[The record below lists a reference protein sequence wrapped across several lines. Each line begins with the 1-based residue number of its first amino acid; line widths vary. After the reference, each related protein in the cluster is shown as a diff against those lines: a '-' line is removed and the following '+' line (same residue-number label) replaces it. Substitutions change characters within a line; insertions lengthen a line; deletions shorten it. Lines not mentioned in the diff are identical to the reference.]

1 MNKKLHTIRYI
12 LFDLLTAA
20 SAWALFFVYRKKFIE
35 SPKFGID
42 IGFETSPTFY
52 KGLILVSGF
61 WIVMYYLSGYY
72 KNIYKKSRLKE
83 LWQTFSTTLIGVT
96 LIFFVLIL
104 DDEVISYHSYYNSF
118 FALLTIHF
126 GLTYLPRLVITT
138 RTNHKIQNKKIGFET
153 LIIGSNQKAL
163 DLYETLAKQKK
174 SAGNIFVGF
183 VNVHEK
189 KHHLLKKHLE
199 LVGNLHNLKNVITKY
214 RIQEVIIALE
224 DSEHDKIG
232 VIMNKLEG
240 TDVSIKIIPGM
251 YDILMGT
258 ARMSSLFGEPLIQ
271 LNHDLMPVWQ
281 ANLKRVFDIVASSI
295 AILLLSPLYIF
306 LILGVRKSSKGSI
319 FYAQERIGKFG
330 KPFMIYKFRSMYVD
344 SEKNGPA
351 LSKKNDSRITKFGMF
366 MRKSR
371 LDELPQ
377 FYNVIKGDMSL
388 VGPRPE
394 RQFFIDQIVERAPQY
409 VHLHKVRPGITSW
422 GQVKFG
428 YAENVDE
435 MIERLK
441 YDIIYIE
448 NMSLYTDLKILIYT
462 IKIVLKLEGK

>member
-1 MNKKLHTIRYI
+1 MNKRLHTIRYI
-12 LFDLLTAA
+12 VFDLLAA
-20 SAWALFFVYRKKFIE
+20 AGAWTLFFVYRKKFIE

-42 IGFETSPTFY
+42 MGFETSPTFY
-52 KGLILVSGF
+52 KGLVLVSLF
-61 WIVMYYLSGYY
+61 WVVIYYLSGYY

-104 DDEVISYHSYYNSF
+104 DDEVISYRSYYDSY
-118 FALLTIHF
+118 FALLLIHF
-126 GLTYLPRLVITT
+126 SLTYFPRLIITT

-153 LIIGSNQKAL
+153 LIVGSNQKAL

-224 DSEHDKIG
+224 DAEHDKIG

-306 LILGVRKSSKGSI
+306 LVLGVRRSSKGPI